1 MGYFCNEAYE
11 ALLKNA
17 RTINHD
23 DLETIRDAT
32 ADCLKYV
39 QTVCCGENCLNTV
52 EEAHRDAVAEYDEK
66 RHTAHEIAIS
76 SVVVLNRLAV
86 LRDIMP
92 VFTGNIADRH
102 QIADFCIE
110 IADLL
115 FKERRRVL

>member
-1 MGYFCNEAYE
+1 MSYFCNEAYE

-39 QTVCCGENCLNTV
+39 ETVCFGENCLNTV

-66 RHTAHEIAIS
+66 RHAAHEIAIS
-76 SVVVLNRLAV
+76 SVAVLNRLAV

-92 VFTGNIADRH
+92 VFTGSIADRH

-110 IADLL
+110 IADSL
-115 FKERRRVL
+115 FKERRCIL